1 MSTVGAPVAVDANKI
16 TGSSMV
22 VMLVSIAVV
31 FPLTVRFPEIVKF
44 DPYVKLLAILP
55 ALIE

>member
-1 MSTVGAPVAVDANKI
+1 MSTVGVPVAVDANKI

-31 FPLTVRFPEIVKF
+31 FPETVRFPEIVKF
-44 DPYVKLLAILP
+44 DP
-55 ALIE
+55 